1 MMEFAEIAKCA
12 TIVSADCTMD
22 REESRMNDAARRIA
36 YLGPMGTFSEE
47 AATRYAHG
55 QEGDFQ
61 AIPFPS
67 FPAVAQAVETG
78 VATEG
83 VLPFENSLEGAV
95 SATLDILIHETP
107 LRIRGEAIL
116 PVRHL
121 LWGRPGSDITGI
133 TRVISHPQALGQCR
147 HFLDRLLPGV
157 STVAALSTAGAVE
170 QVMRDDA
177 CDQAAIGTQRA
188 GELFGATPLASDIQD
203 EKRNFTRFIVLS
215 HADHPPTGHDKTS
228 LVFTTQRNVPG
239 SLQACLAEL
248 AQSQIQL
255 IHIESRPQKMTMGE
269 YYFLIEFE
277 GHREDPVVA
286 GALDRL
292 RSRADIVTVFG
303 SYPATAMP

>member
-1 MMEFAEIAKCA
+1 
-12 TIVSADCTMD
+12 
-22 REESRMNDAARRIA
+22 MNDAGRRIA
-36 YLGPMGTFSEE
+36 YLGPMGTFTEE
-47 AATRYAHG
+47 AATRYGRG
-55 QEGDFQ
+55 QENAFQ

-67 FPAVAQAVETG
+67 FPAVVQAVETS

-147 HFLDRLLPGV
+147 RFLDRLLPGV

-170 QVMRDDA
+170 QIMQDDA
-177 CDQAAIGTQRA
+177 RDQAAIGTQRA
-188 GELFGATPLASDIQD
+188 GELFGATLLASDIQD
-203 EKRNFTRFIVLS
+203 EKRNFTRFIVLA
-215 HADHPPTGHDKTS
+215 HTDHPPTRHDKTS

-277 GHREDPVVA
+277 GHRNDPVVA
-286 GALDRL
+286 DALDRL
-292 RSRADIVTVFG
+292 RFRADNVTIFG

>member
-1 MMEFAEIAKCA
+1 MN
-12 TIVSADCTMD
+12 
-22 REESRMNDAARRIA
+22 ESQRRIA

-47 AATRYAHG
+47 AAMIYAAG
-55 QEGDFQ
+55 QGDRFQ

-147 HFLDRLLPGV
+147 RFLDRLLPGI

-177 CDQAAIGTQRA
+177 LDQAAIGTLRA
-188 GELFGATPLASDIQD
+188 GELFGATALATDIQD
-203 EKRNFTRFIVLS
+203 EKRNFTRFIVLA

-255 IHIESRPQKMTMGE
+255 IHIESRPQKVTMGE

-292 RSRADIVTVFG
+292 RARADIVTIFG
-303 SYPATAMP
+303 SYPATMVP

>member
-1 MMEFAEIAKCA
+1 MSEAM
-12 TIVSADCTMD
+12 
-22 REESRMNDAARRIA
+22 RRIA

-47 AATRYAHG
+47 VATRYASG
-55 QEGDFQ
+55 QGGAFQ

-83 VLPFENSLEGAV
+83 MLPFENSLEGAV
-95 SATLDILIHETP
+95 SATLDILIHEAP

-116 PVRHL
+116 PVRHF

-133 TRVISHPQALGQCR
+133 RRVISHPQALGQCR
-147 HFLDRLLPGV
+147 RFLDRLLPGV

-170 QVMRDDA
+170 QVMRDEA
-177 CDQAAIGTQRA
+177 LDQAAIGTQRA
-188 GELFGATPLASDIQD
+188 GELFGAAALASDIQD
-203 EKRNFTRFIVLS
+203 EKRNFTRFIVVA
-215 HADHPPTGHDKTS
+215 HTDHPPTGHDKTS

-255 IHIESRPQKMTMGE
+255 IHIESRPQKVTMGE

-286 GALDRL
+286 GALERL
-292 RSRADIVTVFG
+292 RARADTVTIFG
-303 SYPATAMP
+303 SYPAAAVP

>member
-1 MMEFAEIAKCA
+1 MSDG
-12 TIVSADCTMD
+12 V
-22 REESRMNDAARRIA
+22 RRVA

-47 AATRYAHG
+47 AATMYATE
-55 QEGDFQ
+55 QGDAFQ
-61 AIPFPS
+61 MIPFPS

-78 VATEG
+78 VATDG

-95 SATLDILIHETP
+95 SATLDILIHDTP

-116 PVRHL
+116 PVRHFL
-121 LWGRPGSDITGI
+121 LGKPGSEITGI

-147 HFLDRLLPGV
+147 RFLDRLLPGV

-170 QVMRDDA
+170 QIMRDDTL
-177 CDQAAIGTQRA
+177 DQAAIGTLRA
-188 GELFGATPLASDIQD
+188 GNLFGATTLATDIQD

-215 HADHPPTGHDKTS
+215 HTDHPPTGHDKTS
-228 LVFTTQRNVPG
+228 LVFTTQRNIPG

-248 AQSQIQL
+248 AHSQIQL

-277 GHREDPVVA
+277 GHREDPVIA
-286 GALDRL
+286 EALDRL
-292 RSRADIVTVFG
+292 RSRADIVTIFG
-303 SYPATAMP
+303 SYPATTVP

>member
-1 MMEFAEIAKCA
+1 MR
-12 TIVSADCTMD
+12 TTT
-22 REESRMNDAARRIA
+22 RRIA

-47 AATRYAHG
+47 AALLYAAS
-55 QEGDFQ
+55 QGDAFQ
-61 AIPFPS
+61 TLPFPS

-116 PVRHL
+116 PVRHIL
-121 LWGRPGSDITGI
+121 LGKPGSDITGI

-147 HFLDRLLPGV
+147 RFLDRLLPGV

-170 QVMRDDA
+170 QIMREDA
-177 CDQAAIGTQRA
+177 PDQAAIGTLRA
-188 GELFGATPLASDIQD
+188 GELFGATALAADIQD

-215 HADHPPTGHDKTS
+215 HTDHPPTGHDKTS
-228 LVFTTQRNVPG
+228 LVFTTQRNIPG

-255 IHIESRPQKMTMGE
+255 IHIESRPQKVTMGE

-277 GHREDPVVA
+277 GHRADPVVA
-286 GALDRL
+286 DALDRL
-292 RSRADIVTVFG
+292 RARADVVTIFG
-303 SYPATAMP
+303 SYPAAMVP

>member
-1 MMEFAEIAKCA
+1 MAEA
-12 TIVSADCTMD
+12 V
-22 REESRMNDAARRIA
+22 RRIA

-47 AATRYAHG
+47 AATIYANG
-55 QEGDFQ
+55 QPGAFQ

-83 VLPFENSLEGAV
+83 LLPFENSLEGAV

-107 LRIRGEAIL
+107 LRICGEAIL
-116 PVRHL
+116 PVRHF

-133 TRVISHPQALGQCR
+133 RRVISHPQALGQCR
-147 HFLDRLLPGV
+147 RFLDRLLPGV

-170 QVMRDDA
+170 QVLREEA
-177 CDQAAIGTQRA
+177 LDQAAIGTMRA
-188 GELFGATPLASDIQD
+188 GELFGAMTLAGDIQD
-203 EKRNFTRFIVLS
+203 EKRNFTRFIVLA
-215 HADHPPTGHDKTS
+215 HTDHPPTGHDKTS

-239 SLQACLAEL
+239 SLQSCLAEL

-255 IHIESRPQKMTMGE
+255 IHIESRPQKVTMGE

-292 RSRADIVTVFG
+292 RERADIVTIFG
-303 SYPATAMP
+303 SYPAMPVP

>member
-1 MMEFAEIAKCA
+1 MEFAEIAKCA
-12 TIVSADCTMD
+12 TIVLADCTRD
-22 REESRMNDAARRIA
+22 QEESRMNDAVRRIA

-47 AATRYAHG
+47 AATRYARG
-55 QEGDFQ
+55 QEDAFQ

-67 FPAVAQAVETG
+67 FPAVAQAVETS

-83 VLPFENSLEGAV
+83 MLPFENSLEGAV

-121 LWGRPGSDITGI
+121 LWGRPGSDITDI

-147 HFLDRLLPGV
+147 RFLDRLLPGV

-170 QVMRDDA
+170 QIMQDDA
-177 CDQAAIGTQRA
+177 RNQAAIGTQRA
-188 GELFGATPLASDIQD
+188 GELFGATLLASDIQD
-203 EKRNFTRFIVLS
+203 EKRNFTRFIVLA
-215 HADHPPTGHDKTS
+215 HTDHPPTGHDKTS

-277 GHREDPVVA
+277 GHRNDPVVA
-286 GALDRL
+286 DALDRL
-292 RSRADIVTVFG
+292 RFRADNVTIFG

>member
-1 MMEFAEIAKCA
+1 M
-12 TIVSADCTMD
+12 
-22 REESRMNDAARRIA
+22 REPVRRIA

-47 AATRYAHG
+47 AVTIYASG
-55 QEGDFQ
+55 QSGEFQ

-78 VATEG
+78 VATDG
-83 VLPFENSLEGAV
+83 ALPFENSLEGAV
-95 SATLDILIHETP
+95 SATLDILIYETS
-107 LRIRGEAIL
+107 LRIRGEVIL
-116 PVRHL
+116 PVRHI

-133 TRVISHPQALGQCR
+133 KRVISHPQALGQCR
-147 HFLDRLLPGV
+147 RFLDRLLPGA

-170 QVMRDDA
+170 QIMQEDA
-177 CDQAAIGTQRA
+177 LDQAAIGTQRA
-188 GELFGATPLASDIQD
+188 GILFGATALATDIQD
-203 EKRNFTRFIVLS
+203 EKRNFTRFIILS
-215 HADHPPTGHDKTS
+215 HTDHPPTGHDKTS

-248 AQSQIQL
+248 AKSRIQL
-255 IHIESRPQKMTMGE
+255 IHIESRPQKITMGE

-303 SYPATAMP
+303 SYPATTVP